1 MRNNSN
7 ILLIDDR
14 NLLECFVV
22 KAMTRFSEPPI
33 SLFRIYMPRGEV
45 MSVIEAESAPFNQ
58 E

>member
-7 ILLIDDR
+7 ILLIVDS

-22 KAMTRFSEPPI
+22 KAVSRLSELPR
-33 SLFRIYMPRGEV
+33 SLFRIYMPIGEV